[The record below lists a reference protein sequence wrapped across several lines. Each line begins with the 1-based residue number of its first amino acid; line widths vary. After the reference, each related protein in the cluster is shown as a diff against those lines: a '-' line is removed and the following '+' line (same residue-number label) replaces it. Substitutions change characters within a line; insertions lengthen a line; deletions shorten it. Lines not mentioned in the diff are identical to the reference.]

1 METIMNRVKD
11 HLKESLKFFPKNK
24 IVTIAL
30 QGSQNYQLDTPESDV
45 DTKLIVVPSFKDI
58 AMNAKPVSTTHVRA
72 NNEHTDWKD
81 IRLYRDCFRKQNLN
95 FVEILFTLYS
105 LDNSLYEEQWNRL
118 RKYREK
124 IVRMNPYRAVR
135 SMMGIALEKW
145 HALEHHYPSRM
156 TMIEAHGYDPKQLH
170 HLLRIRYFLDKYID
184 GYSYSACMIPDNK
197 TRETLIKVK
206 SPTNPLYTLEEA
218 RGIGQETIDHI
229 KKVVEKFCEENPEQE
244 DNEMRELLDDVT
256 YEIMRIA
263 VKEELDGGGLS

>member
-11 HLKESLKFFPKNK
+11 HLKESLEFFPKNK

-30 QGSQNYQLDTPESDV
+30 QGSQNYQLDTPESDI

-95 FVEILFTLYS
+95 FVEILFTPYS

-118 RKYREK
+118 REYREK

-156 TMIEAHGYDPKQLH
+156 EMINAYGYDPKQLH
-170 HLLRIRYFLDKYID
+170 HLLRISYFLDKYIE
-184 GYSYSACMIPDNK
+184 GIPYLECMIPDSEI
-197 TRETLIKVK
+197 RDMLIKVK
-206 SPTNPLYTLEEA
+206 SPMNPLYNLEKA
-218 RGIGQETIDHI
+218 REIGQETIDHI
-229 KKVVEKFCEENPEQE
+229 KKVTEDFCKENPEQE
-244 DNEMRELLDDVT
+244 DNKMRELLDDVT

>member
-1 METIMNRVKD
+1 MTIMDRVED
-11 HLKESLKFFPKNK
+11 HLKESLEFFPKNK

-81 IRLYRDCFRKQNLN
+81 VRLYNQCFYKQNLN
-95 FVEILFTLYS
+95 FIEILFTPFS
-105 LDNSLYEEQWNRL
+105 IVNPLYEEQWNRL
-118 RKYREK
+118 IENREG

-145 HALEHHYPSRM
+145 HAMEHHYPSRM
-156 TMIEAHGYDPKQLH
+156 DMIERYSYDPKQLH

-184 GYSYSACMIPDNK
+184 GYSYLACMIPDNK

-206 SPTNPLYTLEEA
+206 SPTNPLYTLDEA
-218 RGIGQETIDHI
+218 REIGQETINHI
-229 KKVVEKFCEENPEQE
+229 KKTADKFCEENPEQE
-244 DNEMRELLDDVT
+244 NPEMRELLDDVT